1 MFDSSTLKDQ
11 VVFIAGGTSGINLGI
26 AKGMAAVG
34 AKVAVLGRN
43 PEKAAAAAQEITDSV
58 AGTHGH
64 AALALT
70 ADVREPAQVESAL
83 KSCVEHFGKI
93 DCLVSGA
100 AGNFPAP
107 ALGISPKGFKTVIDI
122 DLLGTYNVFYLGFE
136 HLNKGAA
143 LIAITAPQAVTAM
156 PFQAHVCAAKAGI
169 NMLIKCLALE
179 WGAAGITV
187 NGISPGPIN
196 GTEGAERLAPTPQA
210 KAAMAAKIPS
220 KRFGETKD
228 IADAAIYLAS
238 NLGNYINGTIITVDG
253 GTELGDASADCL
265 SIPQR

>member
-1 MFDSSTLKDQ
+1 MFDTTTLKDQ

-43 PEKAAAAAQEITDSV
+43 LEKATDAAQQITDSV
-58 AGTHGH
+58 KLSHGH
-64 AALALT
+64 TAMALS
-70 ADVREPAQVESAL
+70 ADVRDPDQVAAAL
-83 KSCVEHFGKI
+83 QSCVDRFGKI
-93 DCLVSGA
+93 DCLISGA

-122 DLLGTYNVFYLGFE
+122 DLIGTYNVFHLGFI

-143 LIAITAPQAVTAM
+143 LIAITAPQAVSVS

-169 NMLIKCLALE
+169 NMLVKCLAVE
-179 WGAAGITV
+179 WGAAGLTV

-210 KAAMAAKIPS
+210 KVQMAEKIAS

-238 NLGNYINGTIITVDG
+238 DLGRYINGTILTVDG
-253 GTELGDASADCL
+253 GTELGDASVDCL
-265 SIPQR
+265 TIPKR